1 MTSKLC
7 KSLNTGDDM
16 GRQRVAGFIFLFIGI
31 LGFADSLQFS
41 WGSWAE
47 PGPAPFP
54 LAVSLLLAIAGI
66 VKIVQDLR
74 AGESRVRIE
83 WPVMVRGF
91 LTPLKIL
98 GATLVF
104 ILVLEGL
111 GYLVATLLFM
121 FVLLVWVCRYRVW
134 TAMGLSVAIG
144 LGSWFFFET
153 ILKVQLPQGLLRY
166 L

>member
-1 MTSKLC
+1 
-7 KSLNTGDDM
+7 M
-16 GRQRVAGFIFLFIGI
+16 GRQRVAGIIFLFIGI
-31 LGFADSLQFS
+31 LGFADSLRFS

-54 LAVSLLLAIAGI
+54 LAVSLLLSIAGI
-66 VKIVQDLR
+66 VKIVQDHK
-74 AGESRVRIE
+74 AGENGGRIE
-83 WPVMVRGF
+83 WSTTARGF

-104 ILVLEGL
+104 ILVLERL

-121 FVLLVWVCRYRVW
+121 FALFLWVCRYRVW
-134 TAMGLSVAIG
+134 IAMGLSVAIG
-144 LGSWFFFET
+144 VGSWYFFET
-153 ILKVQLPQGLLRY
+153 ILKVQLPEGLLRY

>member
-1 MTSKLC
+1 
-7 KSLNTGDDM
+7 M

-31 LGFADSLQFS
+31 LGFADSLQLS

-54 LAVSLLLAIAGI
+54 LAVSLLLSVAGI
-66 VKIVQDLR
+66 VKIVQGHKT
-74 AGESRVRIE
+74 GEKGGRIE
-83 WPVMVRGF
+83 WSTMVRGF

-98 GATLVF
+98 GTTLTF
-104 ILVLEGL
+104 ILVLEWL
-111 GYLVATLLFM
+111 GYLIATLLFM
-121 FVLLVWVCRYRVW
+121 FVLFLWVCRYRVW

-144 LGSWFFFET
+144 VGSWYFFQT
-153 ILKVQLPQGLLRY
+153 ILKVQLPEGVLRY

>member
-1 MTSKLC
+1 
-7 KSLNTGDDM
+7 M
-16 GRQRVAGFIFLFIGI
+16 GRQRVAGFIFLVIGV
-31 LGFADSLQFS
+31 LGFADSLRFP

-54 LAVSLLLAIAGI
+54 LAVSLLLSIAGI
-66 VKIVQDLR
+66 VKIFQDLK
-74 AGESRVRIE
+74 AGESRERIE
-83 WPVMVRGF
+83 WRSMARGF

-98 GATLVF
+98 GATAAF

-121 FVLLVWVCRYRVW
+121 FCLFVWVCRYRVW
-134 TAMGLSVAIG
+134 VAMGLSIAIG
-144 LGSWFFFET
+144 LGSWVFFET
-153 ILKVQLPQGLLRY
+153 ILKVQLPEGLLRY